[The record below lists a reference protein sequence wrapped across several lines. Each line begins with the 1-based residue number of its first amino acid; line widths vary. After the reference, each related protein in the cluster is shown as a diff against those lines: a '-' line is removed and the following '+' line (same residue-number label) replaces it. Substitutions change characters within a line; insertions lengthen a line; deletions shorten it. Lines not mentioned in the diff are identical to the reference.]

1 MNRAYLPAI
10 VTYLAA
16 FITCLICILNNWGVN
31 ESLVTILVV
40 MVVFF
45 IIGTIAKEIIDC
57 TLSKKAEVNKE
68 EVVEEEMSVFNQELL
83 GEKQDNKETKD
94 NATEEI
100 S

>member
-16 FITCLICILNNWGVN
+16 FITCLICMLNNWGVN

-57 TLSKKAEVNKE
+57 TLSKKTEVNKE
-68 EVVEEEMSVFNQELL
+68 EVVEEMSVFNQELL
-83 GEKQDNKETKD
+83 GEEQDNKETKD